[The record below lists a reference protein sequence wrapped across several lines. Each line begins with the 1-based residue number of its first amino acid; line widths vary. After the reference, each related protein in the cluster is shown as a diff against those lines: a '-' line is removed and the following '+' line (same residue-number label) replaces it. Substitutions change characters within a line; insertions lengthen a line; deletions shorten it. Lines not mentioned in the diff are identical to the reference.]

1 MFQQNSNSMSS
12 IIGPDLDIKGNINIK
27 GDLLIYGKVEGN
39 IDCNGLI
46 TTMKGSTV
54 KGSVKTVFADI
65 SGNIEGD
72 LEVDKKVSLSSSASL
87 KGDLLASIIVIE
99 EGAQFSGLCKMSSES
114 NTTSKLSR
122 KKVATLNEGTKI

>member
-87 KGDLLASIIVIE
+87 KGDLLASNIVIE

-122 KKVATLNEGTKI
+122 KKVTTLNEGTKI